1 MISLSLGDILFI
13 IVVCAVIYGILF
25 HRRSDR
31 ICESKEKS
39 AMPQSDADIRKI
51 LSTHKTIAMV
61 GASSN
66 PDRPSNHVLEYLLQ
80 AGYTVYPVNPKDE
93 QLFGQKVYRRLEDI
107 PHSIDI
113 VDVFRNPAD
122 APEVAREAVKA
133 GAKVLWLQEGVVS
146 EEAARIADEGGLLVV
161 MDHCMLKEHQRLK
174 I

>member
-1 MISLSLGDILFI
+1 
-13 IVVCAVIYGILF
+13 
-25 HRRSDR
+25 
-31 ICESKEKS
+31 
-39 AMPQSDADIRKI
+39 MPQKDADIRKI
-51 LSTHKTIAMV
+51 LTTHKTIAMV

-66 PDRPSNHVLEYLLQ
+66 PDRPSNHVFEYLLE

-93 QLFGQKVYRRLEDI
+93 KLFGQKVYRRLEDI
-107 PHSIDI
+107 PQPIDI

-146 EEAARIADEGGLLVV
+146 DEASRLAAEGGLLVV
-161 MDHCMLKEHQRLK
+161 MDRCMLKEHQRLK

>member
-1 MISLSLGDILFI
+1 ML
-13 IVVCAVIYGILF
+13 
-25 HRRSDR
+25 
-31 ICESKEKS
+31 KN
-39 AMPQSDADIRKI
+39 DADIRKI
-51 LSTHKTIAMV
+51 LSSHKTIAMV

-80 AGYTVYPVNPKDE
+80 AGYTVFPVNPKDD

-146 EEAARIADEGGLLVV
+146 DEAARIAGDGGLLLV
-161 MDHCMLKEHQRLK
+161 MDRCMLKEHQRLK